1 MKIAILSSLPYLDKL
16 KYKTDFLK
24 EIINLRY
31 IDDIIIVYSN
41 SSIFSHL
48 KAIKNY
54 YKGLILSPSKINN
67 NFSELKN
74 EINLYDLAKQN
85 GIKVYLFDN
94 FYNDRCVKLLNDY
107 SPDLIHNFSIDYI
120 PSNLVNTWRNRILG
134 CHYAK
139 LPEIR
144 GSDTIRW
151 SILLDYPIYIT
162 IFFLEKRLDMGPIL
176 FTKKVEVKKG
186 DTIFDIRKKC
196 QEKSKEGH
204 IQALKLYFQNEIN
217 FKEQKLNDGRTYYR
231 MGKHLTKMVDNI
243 LIEGRY
249 SHYED

>member
-1 MKIAILSSLPYLDKL
+1 
-16 KYKTDFLK
+16 
-24 EIINLRY
+24 
-31 IDDIIIVYSN
+31 
-41 SSIFSHL
+41 
-48 KAIKNY
+48 
-54 YKGLILSPSKINN
+54 
-67 NFSELKN
+67 
-74 EINLYDLAKQN
+74 
-85 GIKVYLFDN
+85 
-94 FYNDRCVKLLNDY
+94 
-107 SPDLIHNFSIDYI
+107 
-120 PSNLVNTWRNRILG
+120 
-134 CHYAK
+134 
-139 LPEIR
+139 
-144 GSDTIRW
+144 
-151 SILLDYPIYIT
+151 
-162 IFFLEKRLDMGPIL
+162 MGPIL